1 MKLYKKLFL
10 ILTAFLTLVII
21 INLSFKLINDN
32 IAILSESLTGN
43 APVQDKP
50 KSSVKKHK
58 KQYSVFDHPVEKSDF
73 IADDDYFNDVI
84 FIGDSITDGIKLY
97 KAAKS
102 SLIFAKTGLNIENII
117 SETVLIDNEQINI
130 LEAVKKSER
139 KKIYIMIGS
148 NGAGWL
154 ENDYMIKLYS
164 KWLNNL
170 REEIPDAVIYVQS
183 VLPITKELSDFNSS
197 KQNALTNEKIS
208 SYNDA
213 LFEMCKKEHFYFLN
227 VAEEFKDNEN
237 ALPDEASPVDGMHLN
252 PTYYNKW
259 LDYIKSHIV
268 KQ

>member
-10 ILTAFLTLVII
+10 ILTAFLTLIII

-32 IAILSESLTGN
+32 IAILSESLPEDTP
-43 APVQDKP
+43 AQDKP
-50 KSSVKKHK
+50 ESQTKKNEK
-58 KQYSVFDHPVEKSDF
+58 RDSVFNHPAEKSDV
-73 IADDDYFNDVI
+73 IVDDDYFNDVI

-97 KAAKS
+97 KAAKG
-102 SLIFAKTGLNIENII
+102 SLIFAKTGLNIENIV

-148 NGAGWL
+148 NGIGWL

-164 KWLNNL
+164 QWLNNL
-170 REEIPDAVIYVQS
+170 RDEIPDAVIYVQS

-197 KQNALTNEKIS
+197 KENALTNEKIS

-213 LFEMCKKEHFYFLN
+213 LFEMCKQEHFYFLN
-227 VAEEFKDNEN
+227 VAEEFKNDEN